1 MIFYDYL
8 GKKKNNKARH
18 VPCHIQGGSTVT
30 VKMMNRDRNF
40 LLSNYYN
47 ALLPM
52 SQFDR

>member
-1 MIFYDYL
+1 MIIQE
-8 GKKKNNKARH
+8 KKNKARH
-18 VPCHIQGGSTVT
+18 VPYHIQGGSTVT

-47 ALLPM
+47 ALPPM